1 MPYRVLFILLLVWGN
16 SVSAAPVL
24 TLHKQQNTVN
34 LAPYLELLEDPQSTF
49 SIDEIM
55 AMPAEQFKTNTATV
69 PSLGR
74 TRSTWWVKFQ
84 LKTDHTQDWFLL
96 LDYPLGG
103 DMQVFQ
109 QTAPHPIQLSP
120 VANVPSPA
128 YAMNFLSGDTTT
140 FYIRVTNYQGLLFL
154 PLKLVTAEQ
163 LLAETYLHTLVYGML
178 FAGIM
183 VLGLYNLM
191 LFLSLREIPYL
202 SLVFFAFS
210 ISGVFLRE
218 NHLFTGLS
226 WAYETDSYFYTTP
239 LLLAFASAF
248 HYWSY
253 INAGFS
259 RILTTLSCW
268 IPGLALGMIPLAGL
282 FFYVDQ
288 ILLIFALFIAPII
301 MLLVTQAALR
311 GHRPSQNNYWAVLIL
326 ISGVIPY
333 LLVQVEWL
341 AYDRGYIYIAQTA
354 VLIALLLLSFAQGQQ
369 THRIREAKERSEAIN
384 KTKDEFLATMS
395 HELRTPMNAV
405 TGINTLLQ
413 MTPLNAEQQEY
424 LRKLDASSTHLLRLI
439 DEVLDLSRMQQST
452 VELHPAPFLLAPL
465 LDELRH
471 MFSVLAERKG
481 LQLQILHAPDGTN
494 TLLGDAVRLSQVLG
508 NLLGNA
514 IKYTEQGAVT
524 LTTRLEHHDTNNL
537 TLCFTVTDTGTGIA
551 PEHLPRLFEP
561 FYQVS
566 RQQQH
571 AGSGL
576 GLAISHKLVTRMG
589 GNLHV
594 TSQLGQGSHF
604 YLTLTFPLATTTE
617 TPQLGTQETPLT
629 LLQHAHLLLVDDDA
643 ISLFVGKRLLETHG
657 IQVVTAANGAEALA
671 QCQQQKFDVILMDV
685 SLPDQSGYEVVRAIR
700 THTAFHTT
708 PIIALTAHTIPDI
721 HERCLEAGMDD
732 FLGKPFRLEDLLA
745 KIAYWLAMPA
755 ASASESCPSPAATQ
769 HK

>member
-1 MPYRVLFILLLVWGN
+1 MLYRVLFILLLVWGN

-24 TLHKQQNTVN
+24 TLHNQQNTVD
-34 LAPYLELLEDPQSTF
+34 LAPYLQLLEDPQSTF
-49 SIDEIM
+49 SIDQIM
-55 AMPAEQFKTNTATV
+55 AMPAGQFKTNTATV
-69 PSLGR
+69 AGLGR

-84 LKTDHTQDWFLL
+84 IRADHAQDWFLL

-109 QTAPHPIQLSP
+109 QTVVHTIQLSP
-120 VANVPSPA
+120 LLNDTMPA
-128 YAMNFLSGDTTT
+128 YAMNSLSGDATT
-140 FYIRVTNYQGLLFL
+140 FYISVNNYQGLLSL

-163 LLAETYLHTLVYGML
+163 LLAESNQHTLVYGML

-183 VLGLYNLM
+183 VLGFYNLM

-202 SLVFFAFS
+202 SLVFFAFAV
-210 ISGVFLRE
+210 SGIFLRE
-218 NHLFTGLS
+218 NHFFAGLS
-226 WAYETDSYFYTTP
+226 WAYKTDSYFYTMPVLMT
-239 LLLAFASAF
+239 FASAF
-248 HYWSY
+248 HYWHY

-259 RILTTLSCW
+259 RILATLSRW
-268 IPGLALGMIPLAGL
+268 IPGLALGITPLAGL
-282 FFYVDQ
+282 FFYSDQ
-288 ILLIFALFIAPII
+288 VLFTFALFIAPTII
-301 MLLVTQAALR
+301 LLVTQAALR
-311 GHRPSQNNYWAVLIL
+311 GHRPSQDNYWAVLIL
-326 ISGVIPY
+326 AAGVIPY

-341 AYDRGYIYIAQTA
+341 VYDRGYVYIAQTA
-354 VLIALLLLSFAQGQQ
+354 ILITLLLLSFEQGKQ
-369 THRIREAKERSEAIN
+369 TRRIREAKERSEAIN

-413 MTPLNAEQQEY
+413 MTPLNAEQQDY
-424 LRKLDASSTHLLRLI
+424 VRKLDASSTHLLRLI
-439 DEVLDLSRMQQST
+439 DEVLDLSRMQQSA
-452 VELHPAPFLLAPL
+452 VELRPAPFQLDTL

-481 LQLQILHAPDGTN
+481 LQLHLLPAPDGTN
-494 TLLGDAVRLSQVLG
+494 ALLGDAVRLSQVLG
-508 NLLGNA
+508 NLLENA

-524 LTTRLEHHDTNNL
+524 LTTRLEKHATNSL
-537 TLCFTVTDTGTGIA
+537 TLCFIVADTGSGIA

-561 FYQVS
+561 FYQIS
-566 RQQQH
+566 RQQQN

-576 GLAISHKLVTRMG
+576 GLAISHKLATLMG

-594 TSQLGQGSHF
+594 TSQLGQGSNFH
-604 YLTLTFPLATTTE
+604 LTLTFPLATSAE
-617 TPQLGTQETPLT
+617 TPQPDTQETALPP
-629 LLQHAHLLLVDDDA
+629 LQHAHLLLVDDDA
-643 ISLFVGKRLLETHG
+643 ISLFVGKRLLETRG

-671 QCQQQKFDVILMDV
+671 QCQQQGFNVILMDV

-708 PIIALTAHTIPDI
+708 PIIALTAHTIPGI
-721 HERCLEAGMDD
+721 HERCLEAGMND

-755 ASASESCPSPAATQ
+755 TPASESCPSPPAAQ

>member
-1 MPYRVLFILLLVWGN
+1 MFSRLLFTLLLLWSS
-16 SVSAAPVL
+16 SVFAAPVL
-24 TLHKQQNTVN
+24 TMHNQQNTVD
-34 LAPYLELLEDPQSTF
+34 LAPYLQLLEDPQSTF
-49 SIDEIM
+49 SIDQIM
-55 AMPAEQFKTNTATV
+55 AMPAEQFKTNTTTV

-84 LKTDHTQDWFLL
+84 LKIDHTQDWFLL

-109 QTAPHPIQLSP
+109 QTSPHPTQLSP
-120 VANVPSPA
+120 VANAPSPA

-154 PLKLVTAEQ
+154 PLKLVTAKQ
-163 LLAETYLHTLVYGML
+163 LLAETYQRTLIYGML

-183 VLGLYNLM
+183 VLGFYNLM
-191 LFLSLREIPYL
+191 LFLSLKEMPYL
-202 SLVFFAFS
+202 SLVFFAFAV
-210 ISGVFLRE
+210 SGIFLRE
-218 NHLFTGLS
+218 NHFFADLS
-226 WAYETDSYFYTTP
+226 WAYKTDSYFYTTP
-239 LLLAFASAF
+239 VLMTFASAF
-248 HYWSY
+248 HYWHY

-259 RILTTLSCW
+259 RILATLSRW
-268 IPGLALGMIPLAGL
+268 TPNVALGIIPLAGL
-282 FFYVDQ
+282 FFYLDK
-288 ILLIFALFIAPII
+288 ILFLVALLIAPII
-301 MLLVTQAALR
+301 VLLVTQAALR
-311 GHRPSQNNYWAVLIL
+311 GHRPSQDNYWAVVIL
-326 ISGVIPY
+326 ASGVIPY
-333 LLVQVEWL
+333 LLVQIEWL
-341 AYDRGYIYIAQTA
+341 VYDQGYVYIAQTA
-354 VLIALLLLSFAQGQQ
+354 VLITLLLLSFAQGQQ
-369 THRIREAKERSEAIN
+369 TQRMREAKECSEAIN

-452 VELHPAPFLLAPL
+452 VELHPTPFQLDTL
-465 LDELRH
+465 LDELQH
-471 MFSVLAERKG
+471 MFSVLAEQKG
-481 LQLQILHAPDGTN
+481 LQLNVLPAPDGTRM
-494 TLLGDAVRLSQVLG
+494 LLGDISRLSQVLG

-514 IKYTEQGAVT
+514 IKYTEQGTVT
-524 LTTRLEHHDTNNL
+524 LTTRIENHDANCL
-537 TLCFTVTDTGTGIA
+537 TLCFIVADTGSGIA
-551 PEHLPRLFEP
+551 AEHLPRLFEP
-561 FYQVS
+561 FYQIS
-566 RQQQH
+566 RQQQD

-576 GLAISHKLVTRMG
+576 GLAISHKLVTHMG
-589 GNLHV
+589 GKLHV

-604 YLTLTFPLATTTE
+604 YLTLTFPLAPNAE
-617 TPQLGTQETPLT
+617 TPQPDTQETPLT
-629 LLQHAHLLLVDDDA
+629 LLQHTHLLLVDDDA

-671 QCQQQKFDVILMDV
+671 QCQHQWFDVILMDV

-708 PIIALTAHTIPDI
+708 PIIALTAHTIPGI
-721 HERCLEAGMDD
+721 HERCLEAGMND

-755 ASASESCPSPAATQ
+755 ASASESCPSPTATQ

>member
-1 MPYRVLFILLLVWGN
+1 VLFILLLVWGN

-120 VANVPSPA
+120 VVNRATPVYQVKPA
-128 YAMNFLSGDTTT
+128 LHEPLTV
-140 FYIRVTNYQGLLFL
+140 YIRVTNHQGLLAL
-154 PLKLVTAEQ
+154 PLKLVTTEP
-163 LLAETYLHTLVYGML
+163 LLTNTYLQTLIFGML

-183 VLGLYNLM
+183 VLGFYNLL
-191 LFLSLREIPYL
+191 LFISLRELSYL
-202 SLVFFAFS
+202 SLTVFTFS
-210 ISGVFLRE
+210 MSGVFLQE
-218 NHLFTGLS
+218 SHLFPALF
-226 WAYETDSYFYTTP
+226 WVYRTDSYFSTTP
-239 LLLAFASAF
+239 FLLTVGSAF
-248 HYWSY
+248 HYWRY
-253 INAGFS
+253 INAGYS
-259 RILTTLSCW
+259 RTLEILCHW
-268 IPGLALGMIPLAGL
+268 IPILFLGVIPLAGL
-282 FFYVDQ
+282 VFFAEQ
-288 ILLIFALFIAPII
+288 LLLTITLILAPIVLFLI
-301 MLLVTQAALR
+301 TQAALN
-311 GHRPSQNNYWAVLIL
+311 GHHSTRNNYWAALIFATG
-326 ISGVIPY
+326 IIPY
-333 LLVQVEWL
+333 LLVKTGWL
-341 AYDRGYIYIAQTA
+341 MYDRLYVYGAQIA
-354 VLIALLLLSFAQGQQ
+354 VLIALLLLSFAHAQQ
-369 THRIREAKERSEAIN
+369 THRMREAKERSEVTN
-384 KTKDEFLATMS
+384 KTKDEFLSTMS

-405 TGINTLLQ
+405 VGINALLQ
-413 MTPLNAEQQEY
+413 MTPLNPEQQDY
-424 LRKLDASSTHLLRLI
+424 VRKLDASSTHLLRLI
-439 DEVLDLSRMQQST
+439 DEVLDLSRMQQSAI
-452 VELHPAPFLLAPL
+452 ELRPAPFQLNTL

-471 MFSVLAERKG
+471 MFSVLAEHKG
-481 LQLQILHAPDGTN
+481 LALHVLPASEDAT
-494 TLLGDAVRLSQVLG
+494 TLLGDAARLAQVLG

-514 IKYTEQGAVT
+514 IKYTPTGVVT
-524 LTTRLEHHDTNNL
+524 LTTRLENHDTNSL
-537 TLCFTVTDTGTGIA
+537 TLCFIITDTGTGIA
-551 PEHLPRLFEP
+551 PEHLPYLFEP